1 MGNRRIEAQRLPQ
14 ADRANFEN
22 FFDLP
27 LRLPYGLAMPDQY
40 GVLTR
45 LLQKSEF
52 AGWHGVQPT
61 PGDLSGGVWIQ
72 NSDKSLDAYVPLST
86 ADVDDMTEDEMIARI
101 ERAIAKAKS
110 RK

>member
-1 MGNRRIEAQRLPQ
+1 
-14 ADRANFEN
+14 
-22 FFDLP
+22 
-27 LRLPYGLAMPDQY
+27 MPDQY

-52 AGWHGVQPT
+52 AEWHVVQAP
-61 PGDLSGGVWIQ
+61 PGDVSGGVWIQ

-86 ADVDDMTEDEMIARI
+86 ADLDDMTEEDMISRI
-101 ERAIAKAKS
+101 ERAIAKAKP